1 MKLNDLKR
9 GHYYVYRSFLS
20 DILFKYDSYSIGK
33 FVNFETRVTILTCK
47 IFFSKGVK
55 SLFGLLYNPGDSSLD
70 IEIQHQ
76 SDEIQDIFPITT
88 KEYYKM
94 IRIRKYIYESKKS

>member
-1 MKLNDLKR
+1 MKLDDLKR
-9 GHYYVYRSFLS
+9 GRYYVYRSFLS
-20 DILFKYDSYSIGK
+20 DTLFKYDSYSIGK
-33 FVNFETRVTILTCK
+33 FVNFETGVTILTCK

-55 SLFGLLYNPGDSSLD
+55 RLFGLFYNPEDSSLD

-76 SDEIQDIFPITT
+76 SDEIQDIFPITK

-94 IRIRKYIYESKKS
+94 IREYNYGSKKS

>member
-9 GHYYVYRSFLS
+9 DHYYVYRSFLS
-20 DILFKYDSYSIGK
+20 DTLFKYDSYSIGK
-33 FVNFETRVTILTCK
+33 FVNFETGVTILTCK
-47 IFFSKGVK
+47 IFFSKGIK
-55 SLFGLLYNPGDSSLD
+55 RLFGLLYNPEDSSLD

-76 SDEIQDIFPITT
+76 SDEIQDIFPITV

-94 IRIRKYIYESKKS
+94 IRKYNYESKKS